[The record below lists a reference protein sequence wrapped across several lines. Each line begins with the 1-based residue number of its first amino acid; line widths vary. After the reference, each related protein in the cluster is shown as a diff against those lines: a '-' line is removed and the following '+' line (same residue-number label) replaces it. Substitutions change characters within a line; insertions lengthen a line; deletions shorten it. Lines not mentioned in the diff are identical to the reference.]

1 MTNNDCN
8 RMLIS
13 VVIEIIK
20 LKSKEKTDLIVGQLM
35 AYEKVLILSG
45 LTEDEVK
52 EIMKGNQNE
61 SKI

>member
-1 MTNNDCN
+1 
-8 RMLIS
+8 MLIS